1 RATAENPPGP
11 DRGIWAACCSIGP
24 RYQGSVSIVTS
35 QRTSDSRSALKLVR
49 CGLTTVTSPHTRS
62 GVMIAA
68 GAWFATLKTQHPA
81 PRLRSP
87 DVSSFRLF
95 GPD

>member
-1 RATAENPPGP
+1 MHLESRPRRQQPTAGNATLKLN
-11 DRGIWAACCSIGP
+11 
-24 RYQGSVSIVTS
+24 QGSVSIVTS
-35 QRTSDSRSALKLVR
+35 QRTTDSRSALKLVR

-68 GAWFATLKTQHPA
+68 GTWFATLKTQHPA